1 MSKRSEAASLWL
13 IGVFLLSM
21 PLGPIGGSTVAQ
33 ALLAFLHRQEF
44 GARA

>member
-1 MSKRSEAASLWL
+1 MSRRSEVVSLWL

-33 ALLAFLHRQEF
+33 ALIALLHR
-44 GARA
+44 